1 MRSCKILLSMI
12 MLLCLALQAYAQLEP
27 GSPNIV
33 YTDPAIREMQQAL
46 AGINAP
52 DQGMNEKPQASS
64 SLSGTTKGTFT
75 DYKAK
80 ANDFLNGATAANY
93 YSISVPDFINST
105 KIDTNWMIVDVRS
118 SDAFASG
125 HIQGAMNLPI
135 NNLISL
141 MGTVP
146 SGKRIAVCGSTN
158 ADAAFGAMA
167 LWVFGDHDAY
177 VLLDGISAW
186 RQAGMPFV

>member
-1 MRSCKILLSMI
+1 MKSRRILLGMI
-12 MLLCLALQAYAQLEP
+12 MLLCLAIQAYSQPEA

-33 YTDPAIREMQQAL
+33 YTDPAIKEMQQAL
-46 AGINAP
+46 EGINGP
-52 DQGMNEKPQASS
+52 GQGANEKPQASS
-64 SLSGTTKGTFT
+64 SLSGPTKGTFT

-80 ANDFLNGATAANY
+80 ANDFLNGAMATNY
-93 YSISVPDFINST
+93 YSISVPDFINNT

-118 SDAFASG
+118 SNAFAQG

-158 ADAAFGAMA
+158 SDAAFGAMA
-167 LWVFGDHDAY
+167 LCVFGDHEAY

-186 RQAGMPFV
+186 QQAGMPMA